1 MRHAKRICENK
12 HQHPERNAS
21 VGEKKGSGRR
31 ADASLSNHYAGRPRE
46 DGTRSKKGGRMIFS
60 QEFMSIEEACQECGL
75 TKRGLYPHIRQGEF
89 LATLPF
95 GRTGGWHI
103 SRHSFREWLMG
114 RIGRGANRRN
124 TATRRKQP

>member
-1 MRHAKRICENK
+1 
-12 HQHPERNAS
+12 
-21 VGEKKGSGRR
+21 
-31 ADASLSNHYAGRPRE
+31 
-46 DGTRSKKGGRMIFS
+46 MIFS

-124 TATRRKQP
+124 TATPTRRKQP

>member
-1 MRHAKRICENK
+1 MGSNQKASGGRKHHAKQSDR
-12 HQHPERNAS
+12 S
-21 VGEKKGSGRR
+21 S
-31 ADASLSNHYAGRPRE
+31 RPRNG
-46 DGTRSKKGGRMIFS
+46 GTQEQAEGAEMIFS